1 MSSSSINIS
10 WLFLTMALL
19 VLVAAIIFVA
29 GLIKSHRRIIQT
41 QREKLSLLQKSELI
55 LRSSERKYRT
65 LVESMEEAV
74 FVIDTQGN
82 LLFANQYFGR
92 LLRSKP
98 DLLINKPLRSL
109 LTGKSVEPLFGSVDQ
124 AFESS
129 LAGKTEYKLNTYKG
143 ELWFEAM
150 LVPQY
155 NDHGK
160 LVSILCISRNITD
173 RKALEDRLQALVST
187 LKKQHEVL
195 QSLSGEVYRV
205 QEEERKRISRELH
218 DEIGQSMTAIDLSL
232 QLIKDRHLKNKGLK
246 SAITECQHLVQ
257 QTADKIHDFLF
268 ELRPPIL
275 DDLGL
280 IPAMKFYSRGFSKR
294 TGIDVHFRC
303 DKAVETIDPERKTMM
318 YRVYQEGLNNVAK
331 HANAENI
338 DVSIEKVARKI
349 LLTITDD
356 GAGFMPDSALDRS
369 GDYSG
374 FGLLGIKERALPF
387 GGKVVIDSQPG
398 QGACLSLELPLNLSQ
413 QFYNTQES

>member
-1 MSSSSINIS
+1 MATI
-10 WLFLTMALL
+10 FL
-19 VLVAAIIFVA
+19 I
-29 GLIKSHRRIIQT
+29 GLTKKHRRVIQT
-41 QREKLSLLQKSELI
+41 QKEKLSLLQKSESI

-74 FVIDTQGN
+74 FVIDTQGI

-92 LLRSKP
+92 LLRSEP
-98 DLLINKPLRSL
+98 DLLTGKPLRSL
-109 LTGKSVEPLFGSVDQ
+109 LKGTSVESLFDSIDR

-143 ELWFEAM
+143 EIWFETM

-155 NDHGK
+155 NNHGK
-160 LVSILCISRNITD
+160 LVSILGISRNIND
-173 RKALEDRLQALVST
+173 RKALEDRLQALVNT

-232 QLIKDRHLKNKGLK
+232 QLIKEQHLKNRNLK

-294 TGIDVHFRC
+294 TGIEVHFRC
-303 DKAVETIDPERKTMM
+303 DKAVEAIDPEMKTMM

-338 DVSIEKVARKI
+338 DVTIEKVTRKI
-349 LLTITDD
+349 LLNITDD
-356 GAGFMPDSALDRS
+356 GTGFLPDSVLNRL
-369 GDYSG
+369 GEYSG

-387 GGKVVIDSQPG
+387 GGSVSIHSQPG
-398 QGACLSLELPLNLSQ
+398 QGACLSLELPLKPSQ
-413 QFYNTQES
+413 QLYNSQEP